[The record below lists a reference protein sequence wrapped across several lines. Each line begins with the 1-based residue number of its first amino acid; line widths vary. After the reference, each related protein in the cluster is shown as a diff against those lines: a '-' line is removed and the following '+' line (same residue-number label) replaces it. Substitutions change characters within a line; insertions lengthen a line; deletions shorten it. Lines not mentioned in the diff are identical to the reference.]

1 MNTKLALRD
10 EKFYLI
16 TALNDTLIG
25 RILEKNTVILLH
37 SLLILHVKKAL
48 ILPEVRVCRILVNR
62 SSSHTSSND
71 PVQRDMVMIRED
83 AG

>member
-1 MNTKLALRD
+1 M
-10 EKFYLI
+10 KFYLI

-48 ILPEVRVCRILVNR
+48 IFPEVRVCRIPANG

-71 PVQRDMVMIRED
+71 PANRGVVMISKD